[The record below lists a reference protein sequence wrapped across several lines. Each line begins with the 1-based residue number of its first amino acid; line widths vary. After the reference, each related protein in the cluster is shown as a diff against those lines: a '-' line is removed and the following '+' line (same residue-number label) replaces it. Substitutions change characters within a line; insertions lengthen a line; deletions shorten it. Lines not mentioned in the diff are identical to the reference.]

1 MNYQQLFDLMSNEHM
16 LTLTESEMR
25 EIVIAIETK
34 SNSSTMEFNLNISIN
49 KSRTPIKVVEFEVK
63 TETGSVKEVISDS
76 GGLIHQQYIDCLK
89 QLIAGAEDE
98 NGKEILKQHG

>member
-1 MNYQQLFDLMSNEHM
+1 
-16 LTLTESEMR
+16 
-25 EIVIAIETK
+25 
-34 SNSSTMEFNLNISIN
+34 
-49 KSRTPIKVVEFEVK
+49 VVEFEVK